1 MKPCL
6 TKRKEIALLAG
17 NSLENQQEREL
28 RAHLDSCPA
37 CRRYF
42 EEISSIAT
50 KLRVAEP
57 QVASQPGE
65 SFHRNL
71 MGALA
76 KTKRESLMHRIWT
89 QVWTAWNWR
98 WALPATATAA
108 LAIAAWFVVGPRA
121 KVPVVAAAP
130 VAVHQVAAPVAKGEL
145 EPTIANYEMAVR
157 QSLDKLDE
165 LLTEQGNRNPQPSP
179 TYTAAQ
185 LPRSNMAD

>member
-1 MKPCL
+1 MNPCL
-6 TKRKEIALLAG
+6 TKRKQIALLAA
-17 NSLENQQEREL
+17 NSLENQQEQEL
-28 RAHLDSCPA
+28 RTHLDGCPA

-42 EEISSIAT
+42 EEISSVAT
-50 KLRVAEP
+50 KLRVSEP
-57 QVASQPGE
+57 QVADQPGE

-71 MGALA
+71 MGALT
-76 KTKRESLMHRIWT
+76 KTKRESAVERLWT

-98 WALPATATAA
+98 LALPATVAVA
-108 LAIAAWFVVGPRA
+108 LAIAAWFVIGPRA
-121 KVPVVAAAP
+121 KVPVSFHAS
-130 VAVHQVAAPVAKGEL
+130 VAVHQVAAPVAKAKL

-185 LPRSNMAD
+185 LPRSNMTD